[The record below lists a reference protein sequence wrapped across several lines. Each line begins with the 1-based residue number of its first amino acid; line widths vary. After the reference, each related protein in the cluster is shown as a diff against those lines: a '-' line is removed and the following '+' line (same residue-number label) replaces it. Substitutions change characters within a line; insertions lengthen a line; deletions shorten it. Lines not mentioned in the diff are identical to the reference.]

1 MTILIAKN
9 MKVSRRSLKMPKF
22 IVEVGFDDEED
33 IKFCNQTYEEIVYEA
48 LRDYSFDIIRVE
60 KVDGDN

>member
-1 MTILIAKN
+1 
-9 MKVSRRSLKMPKF
+9 MPKF
-22 IVEVGFDDEED
+22 IVEVGFDNEED

-48 LRDYSFDIIRVE
+48 LRNYSFDIIRVE